1 MLFVEVAEGRLSIAE
16 LDECGSWWRHSGMV
30 CNMTEVVCVSLMN
43 TLALPWVG
51 VLVQRVV

>member
-16 LDECGSWWRHSGMV
+16 LDECGSWWSYSGMV
-30 CNMTEVVCVSLMN
+30 CNMTEVVCGSLMN
-43 TLALPWVG
+43 TLALPWVR